1 MIDNRIV
8 LISLIIVFALLLYDI
23 RRRYKKEKGGNDG
36 NKCIS

>member
-1 MIDNRIV
+1 MIDDRIA
-8 LISLIIVFALLLYDI
+8 LIALIIVFALLLYDI